1 MTSLQQKIVENPT
14 QVLVALSNVF
24 PEFFES
30 NGVDKNGETQKTSK
44 IIDLEKQTEIV
55 AGKVEIKEMPGLRS
69 SGIAARI
76 MVELGIYLKTNNI
89 GRLYGADA
97 TFTTIQE
104 NERMADVALVFNEKL
119 KDGEPISKADFA
131 PDLAVEVISPTDMNS
146 KVVKKVREYFAAGVR
161 RVWLVEPELETVTV
175 YLSLNRTQIFY
186 KSEELTDEELLPNFR
201 LPLSEIFLN

>member
-1 MTSLQQKIVENPT
+1 MTSLQQKIIENPT

-30 NGVDKNGETQKTSK
+30 TDIENGHSDESPK

-55 AGKVEIKEMPGLRS
+55 DGKVEIKKPSGLRA
-69 SGIAARI
+69 SGIATRI
-76 MVELGIYLKTNNI
+76 AVKLGIYLKTNNI

-97 TFTTIQE
+97 TFTTVNE
-104 NERMADVALVFNEKL
+104 NERMADVALVFNDKL
-119 KDGEPISKADFA
+119 QEGEPISKASFA

-175 YLSLNRTQIFY
+175 YLSLNHTRIFY
-186 KSEELTDEELLPNFR
+186 KNEDLIDEEILPNFR
-201 LPLSEIFLN
+201 LPLKDIFLA